1 RSSATASRRV
11 DNTMG
16 SASHR
21 ADNNTT
27 GSASRRGE
35 NNTMGSAEGPRKEHR
50 PLFRHLR
57 EDGGRKISSKC
68 RVVHFAPLG
77 APEINTHRQSLHRA
91 ARAIRQACTQQQPAP
106 RKGTAREQYPY
117 RPGFTRSNPT
127 DNSRIGQVR
136 LRVQPRTNSILAESN
151 PKLIRKPSE
160 PFPLQ
165 SPPNSFAISRRG
177 GIVNGG
183 SWRRI
188 GSTERGATSKHQ
200 APKEEK
206 EDGPRR
212 GGAQRARGN
221 RGNGSK
227 LRRKERRS
235 SDRNESK
242 GRRHSPRRHRHTD
255 SDRSPPHSDN
265 GRCILCGGEHFIRRC
280 PYREEAKE
288 VALKKLARKRDS
300 DSKDK
305 KRKKKAYSTEEIT
318 IRAESVG
325 GEDCDI
331 ILSSDS
337 ERAFV
342 ALADDNARLE
352 PLNISRHAQCGDGSF
367 NVTQIGTPTVEC
379 GQDKQVA
386 SAKITGSY
394 CRECMKKQWEIL
406 CSGKNSG
413 RERQYILSNKITVA
427 DRVTKPLPASQ
438 SGDHWD
444 ERDLVGA
451 W

>member
-1 RSSATASRRV
+1 
-11 DNTMG
+11 
-16 SASHR
+16 
-21 ADNNTT
+21 
-27 GSASRRGE
+27 
-35 NNTMGSAEGPRKEHR
+35 
-50 PLFRHLR
+50 
-57 EDGGRKISSKC
+57 
-68 RVVHFAPLG
+68 LG
-77 APEINTHRQSLHRA
+77 AGCLLVAPRSLDPIERNPHFLQLSHHATGTIRQSHWQWR
-91 ARAIRQACTQQQPAP
+91 PAP

-151 PKLIRKPSE
+151 LKLILKPSE

-165 SPPNSFAISRRG
+165 SPPNSFTITRRG

-188 GSTERGATSKHQ
+188 GSSERGATSKHP

-206 EDGPRR
+206 EGGLR

-221 RGNGSK
+221 HGNGSK

-235 SDRNESK
+235 SNRNESK
-242 GRRHSPRRHRHTD
+242 DQRHSPRRRRHSD
-255 SDRSPPHSDN
+255 SGKLPPHSGN
-265 GRCILCGGEHFIRRC
+265 NRCILCEGEHFIRRC
-280 PYREEAKE
+280 PYREEAKR
-288 VALKKLARKRDS
+288 VALKKLACKRGS

-305 KRKKKAYSTEEIT
+305 KRKKAYTTEEIT
-318 IRAESVG
+318 IRAESAG
-325 GEDCDI
+325 GED

-352 PLNISRHAQCGDGSF
+352 PLNISRHAQCGDGSL
-367 NVTQIGTPTVEC
+367 NVTGIGTPTVEC
-379 GQDKQVA
+379 SQDRQVA

-394 CRECMKKQWEIL
+394 CRKCTKKQWEIL

-413 RERQYILSNKITVA
+413 CERQYILSNKITVA
-427 DRVTKPLPASQ
+427 DRVTKPLPRGQ
-438 SGDHWD
+438 LDNHWD
-444 ERDLVGA
+444 ELGLIEAYGDSEGLPNCHGPGD
-451 W
+451 